1 MPDFEVTT
9 LEPPRE
15 IVPGLWRLRTPMT
28 SDALP
33 WIMPY
38 AFAGKHGVTL
48 FDSGYGTPDAEAA
61 LTAQL
66 KAIGYAPSDVQR
78 LIVSHAH
85 PDHLGLAHWLKQQSP
100 GCEVAMLGREVE
112 WFKNSHRGDEDWM
125 ARHRAWM
132 QRHGVTA
139 EELERGRSEERG
151 GPPWESKQREEA
163 RAARAAAK
171 AAKAA
176 AVAEGAHPD
185 AATETERRSWHMRI
199 EANRLLV
206 DGEAIEFDRWRVLS
220 VWTPGHTP
228 GHLCAYLPE
237 HRLTFTG
244 DHVLSRITPNVSLS
258 EEDEAAGR
266 NPLREFLASLKKVAD
281 LDTGLALPAHEEL
294 IEDLPERCR
303 VIADHHEH
311 RLHEALDAIDSVE
324 GGRPSA
330 VQIAERVTWNR
341 PYSTFS
347 MMKRRSAIGETLA
360 HLDLLREDGRLLMH
374 EAEDGTVRWE
384 RTR

>member
-1 MPDFEVTT
+1 MPEFDVTT

-48 FDSGYGTPDAEAA
+48 FDSGYGTPEAEAA

-66 KAIGYAPSDVQR
+66 NAIGYGPADVQR

-85 PDHLGLAHWLKQQSP
+85 PDHLGLAGWLKRQAP
-100 GCEVAMLGREVE
+100 GCEVTMLGYEVD
-112 WFKNSHRGDEDWM
+112 WSAANHHGGEDWM
-125 ARHRAWM
+125 ARSAEWM
-132 QRHGVTA
+132 RHHGVAA
-139 EELERGRSEERG
+139 EELARGRGEEHG
-151 GPPWESKQREEA
+151 GPPWERKPRE
-163 RAARAAAK
+163 
-171 AAKAA
+171 
-176 AVAEGAHPD
+176 AEGAPKPARAHPD
-185 AATETERRSWHMRI
+185 AATETERHSWHMRV
-199 EANRLLV
+199 EADRRV
-206 DGEAIEFDRWRVLS
+206 ADGEIIEFDGWRVQS

-237 HRLTFTG
+237 QRLTFTG

-266 NPLREFLASLKKVAD
+266 NPLREFLASLKKVAH

-294 IEDLPERCR
+294 IEDLPGRCR
-303 VIADHHEH
+303 VIAEHHEH
-311 RLHEALDAIDSVE
+311 RLHEALDAIDSVV
-324 GGRPSA
+324 GVPPSA
-330 VQIAERVTWNR
+330 AQIAERVTWNR

-347 MMKRRSAIGETLA
+347 MMKKRSAIGETLA
-360 HLDLLREDGRLLMH
+360 HLDLLREDGRVLMQQ
-374 EAEDGTVRWE
+374 AEDGTIRWE
-384 RTR
+384 RAR

>member
-1 MPDFEVTT
+1 MPDFDVTT

-48 FDSGYGTPDAEAA
+48 FDSGYGTPEAQVA

-66 KAIGYAPSDVQR
+66 KAIGYGPADVQR

-85 PDHLGLAHWLKQQSP
+85 PDHLGLAGWLKEQSP
-100 GCEVAMLGREVE
+100 ACEVTMLGREVS
-112 WFKNSHRGDEDWM
+112 WFKDSHRGDEDWM
-125 ARHRAWM
+125 KRSGQWM

-139 EELERGRSEERG
+139 EELERGRQDERG
-151 GPPWESKQREEA
+151 GPPWERQQREEA

-171 AAKAA
+171 AA
-176 AVAEGAHPD
+176 AVAEGKHPD

-199 EANRLLV
+199 EADRHLV
-206 DGEAIEFDRWRVLS
+206 DGELLEFDGWQVMA

-228 GHLCAYLPE
+228 GHLCAYIPE

-266 NPLREFLASLKKVAD
+266 NPLREFLASLKKVSD
-281 LDTGLALPAHEEL
+281 LDTGLALPAHEET
-294 IEDLPERCR
+294 IDDLPARCQ
-303 VIADHHEH
+303 VIAEHHEH
-311 RLHEALDAIDSVE
+311 RLHKALDAIDGI
-324 GGRPSA
+324 GGQPTA
-330 VQIAERVTWNR
+330 AQIAERVTWNR

-360 HLDLLREDGRLLMH
+360 HLDLLREDTRVLMH
-374 EAEDGTVRWE
+374 EAEDGTIRWE
-384 RTR
+384 RAR

>member
-1 MPDFEVTT
+1 MPESRVSEFDVTT

-48 FDSGYGTPDAEAA
+48 FDSGYGTPEASAA

-66 KAIGYAPSDVQR
+66 KAIGYGPADVQR

-85 PDHLGLAHWLKQQSP
+85 PDHIGLAGWLKQQAP
-100 GCEVAMLGREVE
+100 GCEVTMLGHEVD
-112 WFKNSHRGDEDWM
+112 WFAANHHGDEDWM
-125 ARHRAWM
+125 ARSAEWM
-132 QRHGVTA
+132 RHHGVAA
-139 EELERGRSEERG
+139 EELERGRGEERG
-151 GPPWESKQREEA
+151 GPPWERKQRA
-163 RAARAAAK
+163 GAK
-171 AAKAA
+171 
-176 AVAEGAHPD
+176 AEGAHPD
-185 AATETERRSWHMRI
+185 AATETERRSWHMRV
-199 EANRLLV
+199 EADRRVV
-206 DGEAIEFDRWRVLS
+206 DGEVIEFDGWRVQS

-237 HRLTFTG
+237 HRLTLTG

-258 EEDEAAGR
+258 PEDDAASR
-266 NPLREFLASLKKVAD
+266 NPLREFLASLAKVAA
-281 LDTGLALPAHEEL
+281 LDTALALPAHEET
-294 IEDLPERCR
+294 IDDLPERCR
-303 VIADHHEH
+303 VIAEHHEH
-311 RLHEALDAIDSVE
+311 RLQEALVAIDSVE

-330 VQIAERVTWNR
+330 AQIAERVTWNR

-347 MMKRRSAIGETLA
+347 MMKKRSAIGETLA
-360 HLDLLREDGRLLMH
+360 HLDLLREDGRVLMH
-374 EAEDGTVRWE
+374 QAEDGTIRWE
-384 RTR
+384 RAR